1 MAASDSPW
9 PSPTVRN
16 TTFIVEELLS
26 LDACENVSKTQ
37 LEDFVAGR
45 QLTNRNFFATSIP
58 MNSDAQ
64 NSFVRWLDV
73 MEFTTEQA
81 AALLGKSPRMVQ
93 YYEMGRV
100 PPGGY
105 SQVDDGDLGRI
116 CAPAMAGPVSSRE
129 PA

>member
-16 TTFIVEELLS
+16 TTFIVEEWLS
-26 LDACENVSKTQ
+26 LGARKNVSKTQ
-37 LEDFVAGR
+37 REGFVVGR
-45 QLTNRNFFATSIP
+45 QLTNRNFFATSHL

-64 NSFVRWLDV
+64 NGFVRWLDV

-81 AALLGKSPRMVQ
+81 AELLGKSPRMVQ

-100 PPGGY
+100 PP
-105 SQVDDGDLGRI
+105 VDTRKLMTAIWEGF
-116 CAPAMAGPVSSRE
+116 APRPWPGQ
-129 PA
+129 